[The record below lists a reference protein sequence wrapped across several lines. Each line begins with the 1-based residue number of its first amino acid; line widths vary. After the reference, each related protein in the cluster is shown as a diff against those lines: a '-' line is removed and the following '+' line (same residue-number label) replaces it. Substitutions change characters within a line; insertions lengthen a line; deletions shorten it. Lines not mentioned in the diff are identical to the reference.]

1 MHIFTTAKD
10 AGTSFM
16 MKKKITRVRFKGA
29 LLLDVL
35 DNSLH

>member
-10 AGTSFM
+10 AGTAFM
-16 MKKKITRVRFKGA
+16 MKKITWVRFKGA